1 VTRRRTRG
9 PGRLRWLGVCLGIL
23 VSGCAGLRNSPE
35 QETAYE
41 RWRACAPPSAVVEIQ
56 RIDLDGRIWFWYVV
70 EPERRD
76 VLECLGKAGRGGP
89 SLPEPVGVLRPR
101 GGA

>member
-1 VTRRRTRG
+1 MFRRRTPG
-9 PGRLRWLGVCLGIL
+9 PGRLGWLGVCLGIL

-41 RWRACAPPSAVVEIQ
+41 RWAIVEIQ
-56 RIDLDGRIWFWYVV
+56 RIDLDGRISFWYVV